1 MTARR
6 RTHLVLL
13 FALPCVLHAQDPQFS
28 QFYAASQYLNPALTG
43 NTFQDRVALNYRL
56 QWPGV
61 QPGFETYSFAYDHNF
76 AGAHS
81 GLGGFVLRD
90 KAGTY
95 GLSFTTI
102 AMGYSYEAR
111 LNRRQA
117 IRFGIRPGYTMRSVA
132 PDGYIFADQ
141 VIRDMAPTSLEAS
154 MVPNTSYLD
163 IAAGGLYYCE
173 RFWAGASFNHINRPN
188 TSLMVD
194 GDAVVPMRTTVHAG
208 YKLPMDGH
216 KLIRSR
222 TKLTLAAHY
231 KAQGE
236 WDQLDLGGYI
246 EHDRIS
252 GGLWYRGLPI
262 VKAYEK
268 GYGNSE
274 AMILM
279 AGYETEKQLRITY
292 SYDITISKLTM
303 RSAGAHELSLIYEWP
318 RRTKARRHRVVPCP
332 KF

>member
-1 MTARR
+1 MKALRHAYILLSLAWTVD
-6 RTHLVLL
+6 LV
-13 FALPCVLHAQDPQFS
+13 AQDPQFS

-61 QPGFETYSFAYDHNF
+61 QPGYETYSFAYDHNF

-81 GLGGFVLRD
+81 ELGGFVMRD
-90 KAGTY
+90 KAGSF

-102 AMGYSYEAR
+102 AMSYSYEAR

-117 IRFGIRPGYTMRSVA
+117 IRFGIRPGYTLRSVS
-132 PDGYIFADQ
+132 PDGYLFADQ
-141 VIRDMAPTSLEAS
+141 VIRDNAPTSVEAS

-163 IAAGGLYYCE
+163 LAAGGLYYSE
-173 RFWAGASFNHINRPN
+173 QFWAGASFNHLNRPN

-194 GDAVVPMRTTVHAG
+194 GVANVPVRTTVHVG
-208 YKLPMDGH
+208 YRFPLDGH
-216 KLIRSR
+216 KLIRSETR
-222 TKLTLAAHY
+222 MTLAAHY
-231 KAQGE
+231 KAQGK
-236 WDQLDLGGYI
+236 WDQLDVGGYI
-246 EHDRIS
+246 EHNRIS
-252 GGLWYRGLPI
+252 GGVWYRGLPI
-262 VKAYEK
+262 AKAYQK
-268 GYGNSE
+268 GYSNSE

-279 AGYETEKQLRITY
+279 AGFETEKQLRITY

-303 RSAGAHELSLIYEWP
+303 KSAGAHELSLIYEWP
-318 RRTKARRHRVVPCP
+318 RKAKARRHKVVPCP